1 MRAMSFAAICV
12 LGFAAAFP
20 ALAADDDYYRGK
32 TVIAY
37 VGYNAGGT
45 NDIVTR
51 IVAQHIGKHM
61 GGNPSVIVK
70 NMPGAG
76 SRTLAGYLYNKAPK
90 DGTEFG
96 NIDRAV
102 TTEALLDPSVRNPF
116 EILDF
121 TWVGT
126 PSQEALLCVTWH
138 TSQVKTLK
146 DMMARETIIA
156 SPGSASG
163 EALSA
168 QVLNAT
174 IGTRI
179 RAIAGYPGG
188 AEMNLAMQRG
198 EVDGRCGIGWG
209 AIKATSMQ
217 WIRDKELNIL
227 LQTATERHPDLA
239 EVPTSY
245 ELVKNAADRRALEVI
260 YANQRLGRPFI
271 APPNMP
277 TDRKTALRR
286 AFDATMKDEGFI
298 ADAAKQN
305 IDLQP
310 LTGEQ
315 MERTLG
321 DAYDLPPSILA
332 RAQEL
337 VKAPQE
343 AKQR

>member
-1 MRAMSFAAICV
+1 MRAIILATACALGLAAV
-12 LGFAAAFP
+12 SPG
-20 ALAADDDYYRGK
+20 LAADDGYYKGK
-32 TVIAY
+32 TVNAY
-37 VGYNAGGT
+37 VGYNTGGT

-51 IVAQHIGKHM
+51 IVAAHIGKHM
-61 GGNPSVIVK
+61 PGNPSVIVK

-102 TTEALLDPSVRNPF
+102 TTETLLDPTLRNPF

-138 TSQVKTLK
+138 TSPVKTLQ
-146 DMMARETIIA
+146 DMMTRETIIA

-179 RAIAGYPGG
+179 RAIGGYPGG

-227 LQTATERHPDLA
+227 LQTATERHRELA

-245 ELVKNAADRRALEVI
+245 ELVKNADDRKALEVI

-277 TDRKTALRR
+277 AERKAALRR
-286 AFDATMKDEGFI
+286 AFDATMTDPAFI
-298 ADAAKQN
+298 ADAARQN

-310 LTGEQ
+310 LSGEQ
-315 MERTLG
+315 METILR
-321 DAYDLPPSILA
+321 DAYGLPPAILA
-332 RAQEL
+332 RAAEL